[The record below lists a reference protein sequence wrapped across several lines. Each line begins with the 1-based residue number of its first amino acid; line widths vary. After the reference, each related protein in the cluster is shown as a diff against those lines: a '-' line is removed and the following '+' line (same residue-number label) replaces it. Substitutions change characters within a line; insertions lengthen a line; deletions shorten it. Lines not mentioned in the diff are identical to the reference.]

1 MDESTITEM
10 ENVLKEMSGMATSLT
25 IGYSAANALQI
36 LRIRSSN
43 MGRLC
48 FLGEKIDRW
57 YNNKAAEITA
67 ANAQIPEWKF
77 KIEIGKTIEGRLNAL
92 RRRLSDTIELQCEN
106 LKIEL
111 IEMQSDRKHS
121 KDQK

>member
-1 MDESTITEM
+1 
-10 ENVLKEMSGMATSLT
+10 MATSLT

>member
-1 MDESTITEM
+1 MKLTSSEM
-10 ENVLKEMSGMATSLT
+10 ENTLKELGSMATSLT
-25 IGYSAANALQI
+25 IGYSSANALQV

-57 YNNKAAEITA
+57 YGNRAAEITEK
-67 ANAQIPEWKF
+67 NPNIPEWKF
-77 KIEIGKTIEGRLNAL
+77 KIEIGKTIEGRLSAL

-121 KDQK
+121 KEQK

>member
-1 MDESTITEM
+1 MDEATIGEM
-10 ENVLKEMSGMATSLT
+10 ENVLKELSGMATSLT
-25 IGYSAANALQI
+25 IGYSSANALQI
-36 LRIRSSN
+36 LRIRSSQ

-48 FLGEKIDRW
+48 FTGEKIDLW
-57 YNNKAAEITA
+57 YNNKAAEITEK
-67 ANAQIPEWKF
+67 NPQIPEWRF
-77 KIEIGKTIEGRLNAL
+77 KVEIGKTIESRLNAL